1 MSSLTSRK
9 LRHAALA
16 GILTLA
22 GTGAIL
28 MGTGVNPAMALC
40 KYGGPNCVNPHVG
53 DRIPTGGNGIRI
65 PDSGWVDPDCKY
77 YGNCQSPGSA
87 RGTPANPRNPLG
99 RGPFEPRARR

>member
-1 MSSLTSRK
+1 MK

-16 GILTLA
+16 SALTLA
-22 GTGAIL
+22 GAGGIL
-28 MGTGVNPAMALC
+28 IATSVTPAMALC

-53 DRIPTGGNGIRI
+53 DRILTWDNGIRI

-87 RGTPANPRNPLG
+87 RRTPANPFRS
-99 RGPFEPRARR
+99 GPVRPKGLR